1 MNIPQHIV
9 LFPDGNRRW
18 AKNKGKKPFDGHLAG
33 YKNLLKFGE
42 WCKKKGV
49 KVLTAFGFSTE
60 NWKRSDQEVKY
71 LMKLFEIGLLQSLK
85 KFKKDNVKVKI
96 IGQKEKLP
104 KSLQRVIKKIES
116 ETANHKDLHL
126 NLAVS
131 YGGKWD
137 ILQAVKK
144 IIEEKVPAENINE
157 EMFDQYLSTAGLVKP
172 DLIIRAGGE
181 MRLSNFVLWQ
191 AAYSEL
197 YFSPKLWPDFNEK
210 DLDLAIEEFDLRQ
223 RRFGK

>member
-71 LMKLFEIGLLQSLK
+71 LMKLYLMRINNLE
-85 KFKKDNVKVKI
+85 
-96 IGQKEKLP
+96 
-104 KSLQRVIKKIES
+104 
-116 ETANHKDLHL
+116 LHL
-126 NLAVS
+126 LL
-131 YGGKWD
+131 K
-137 ILQAVKK
+137 L
-144 IIEEKVPAENINE
+144 
-157 EMFDQYLSTAGLVKP
+157 
-172 DLIIRAGGE
+172 
-181 MRLSNFVLWQ
+181 FV
-191 AAYSEL
+191 
-197 YFSPKLWPDFNEK
+197 
-210 DLDLAIEEFDLRQ
+210 
-223 RRFGK
+223 